1 MMLSA
6 RYRLLLLSK
15 HHQRQ
20 KSYISEESRITL
32 KLGKAKTSSIMH
44 STLNHHS
51 LSPLF
56 LRKIMTATQN
66 KSQIKRE
73 TFQEVLPCRK
83 RVTSLS
89 RAPCQP
95 HLQFKGPFAQN
106 KTVIWGKKPVLLFGL
121 IFPIHL
127 THSYIRSGGSSGR
140 LRKGLCCHRQQPK
153 RRHFLWLHPLGPLL
167 LLR

>member
-1 MMLSA
+1 MLSA

-89 RAPCQP
+89 RAPCQS

-106 KTVIWGKKPVLLFGL
+106 KTVIWGRNLFCSLDLYSLFIWL
-121 IFPIHL
+121 IHIFAL
-127 THSYIRSGGSSGR
+127 VAAQGDSE
-140 LRKGLCCHRQQPK
+140 KGCAAT
-153 RRHFLWLHPLGPLL
+153 GNN
-167 LLR
+167 